1 LKVELYH
8 ASKYGNGVKV
18 AEEFQGLMTAK
29 GHEVIVHHVCEA
41 NAKELPKA
49 DLYIFGS
56 PGRIGKPIGKMR
68 RFLRKINLPVGTRY
82 IIFSTEGA
90 PRPNKKTGE
99 MPSEEEIARFQRVQP
114 IMNEMLQQKG
124 LKKVAEMKVF
134 VTGIK
139 GPLEEGWQKKVEDL
153 VEQVSKVA

>member
-1 LKVELYH
+1 MKVELYH
-8 ASKYGNGVKV
+8 ASKYGNGAKV
-18 AEEFQGLMTAK
+18 AEEFQKLMTAK
-29 GHEVIVHHVCEA
+29 GHEVAVHHVREA
-41 NAKELPKA
+41 KAKQLPKA

-68 RFLRKINLPVGTRY
+68 RFLKKVNLPSGTNY
-82 IIFSTEGA
+82 AIFSTEGA

-153 VEQVSKVA
+153 VEQLSKAA